1 MNFPKIF
8 VTKEDELADSL
19 RPKRSR
25 TRKRTKHIPGNIKKK
40 SGNPK
45 RYDPFG
51 LVQVKSATREVVVPH
66 VPEIV
71 KVPKSTYAYAF
82 DFSEQPP
89 IELYLDE
96 LLYVK
101 ALTRTKRFPE
111 RLEFHYSSQSRILWP
126 LERIL
131 DQDYN
136 ILKSGYMK
144 LDTKTSFS
152 QGIRSEILKKI
163 EDIRRK

>member
-1 MNFPKIF
+1 MP
-8 VTKEDELADSL
+8 E
-19 RPKRSR
+19 
-25 TRKRTKHIPGNIKKK
+25 NIKKK

-45 RYDPFG
+45 RYDPVG
-51 LVQVKSATREVVVPH
+51 PVQVRSPTREVVIPP

-71 KVPKSTYAYAF
+71 NIPKSSFAYAF
-82 DFSEQPP
+82 HISEQPP
-89 IELYLDE
+89 IELYLNE

-111 RLEFHYSSQSRILWP
+111 RLEFHYSSGSRIPWP

-131 DQDYN
+131 VQDYN
-136 ILKSGYMK
+136 ILKSVYMK

-152 QGIRSEILKKI
+152 RGIRSEILKKI
-163 EDIRRK
+163 EDIRRKWKKLLICL